1 MKRYFIVLVVWS
13 DGERAYSVLQLD
25 DRRRPIARHGIY
37 IGQASQTDLIRAY
50 SHYVTA
56 LLQPDEIGI
65 IHTNHAAIMTKPH
78 KHDFAQLHY
87 THKNGLSTRFAFGQ
101 ATAVEALY
109 EKRNIIEI
117 KGDGLIDGN

>member
-13 DGERAYSVLQLD
+13 GGERCYSVLQLD
-25 DRRRPIARHGIY
+25 ARRRPIARHGIY

-56 LLQPDEIGI
+56 LLLPGEIGI

-78 KHDFAQLHY
+78 KHDFDRLHY
-87 THKNGLSTRFAFGQ
+87 THKDGLSTRYAFGH
-101 ATAVEALY
+101 ATAAEALY
-109 EKRNIIEI
+109 QKRNIIEI
-117 KGDGLIDGN
+117 KGADY

>member
-13 DGERAYSVLQLD
+13 DGDRAYSVLQLD
-25 DRRRPIARHGIY
+25 ARRRPIARYGIY
-37 IGQASQTDLIRAY
+37 VGQASQTDLIRAY

-56 LLQPDEIGI
+56 LLQPGEIGI
-65 IHTNHAAIMTKPH
+65 IHTNHAATMTKSH
-78 KHDFAQLHY
+78 KHDFARLHY
-87 THKNGLSTRFAFGQ
+87 THKIGLSTRSAFGH

-117 KGDGLIDGN
+117 KGADY